1 MDIKIQDYLSY
12 EEIREIIIE
21 ETRNFAKNELD
32 KFKKQEEEEN
42 KRIETNLVYEIIGDF
57 VNQEILSNQEYQDKI
72 KKKVKEEIEDEGTIK
87 YEVFC
92 RGYYEKEKGLGYK
105 IIEDTVKENQDI
117 IKEKVKLILEN
128 LDYKDLT
135 LKDLLTLYKGD

>member
-12 EEIREIIIE
+12 DEIREIIIE

-57 VNQEILSNQEYQDKI
+57 VNQEILSNQEYQDEI
-72 KKKVKEEIEDEGTIK
+72 KKKVKEEIEDEGVVR
-87 YEVFC
+87 YEVFY
-92 RGYYEKEKGLGYK
+92 RGYYEEEKSLGYK
-105 IIEDTVKENQDI
+105 IIEDTVRENQDI